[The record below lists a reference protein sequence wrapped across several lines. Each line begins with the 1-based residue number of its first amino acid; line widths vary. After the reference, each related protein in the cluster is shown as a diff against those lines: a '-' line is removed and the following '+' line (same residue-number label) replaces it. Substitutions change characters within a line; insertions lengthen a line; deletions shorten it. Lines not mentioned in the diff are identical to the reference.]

1 MQNLTNY
8 FFSFYEKIVTNIPEN
23 GFTEISAEY
32 AQKLIDQQTLLGDW
46 VYWNSTTLKRYTERE
61 NYLVCISPIHQY
73 QVGEKV
79 KVKSSFFNSANKLAS
94 VETFQNECFEY
105 DFLRKHFIISNV
117 FETQPKCFSIF

>member
-1 MQNLTNY
+1 MKY
-8 FFSFYEKIVTNIPEN
+8 FFDFTEKIVTNIAEN
-23 GFTEISAEY
+23 GFTEISQNY
-32 AQKLIDQQTLLGDW
+32 AKKLIDQQTQNGDW
-46 VYWNSTTLKRYTERE
+46 VYWNSTTDLKRFTERD
-61 NYLVCISPIHQY
+61 NYLICISPIYQY
-73 QVGEKV
+73 KIGEKV